1 MAKIPV
7 SVLVVTKNE
16 ERRIERCLSQLS
28 EFAEVIVIDS
38 NSRDAT
44 QDIAKRLGARV
55 IPYEWNGAY
64 PKKRQWVLDT
74 QNIGCNWVF
83 WLDADE
89 VLGCDIIQEIKDL
102 YEYKP
107 IHAGYFIKG
116 QYLWD
121 GVPLKYGLIN
131 NKLALFDR
139 RKIYFPEIDD
149 LDCDAMGEIEGHYQ
163 PVLKPEFSD
172 EKIGQLHNPVL
183 HDAYDNKKAW
193 LLRHEKYAKWEAYMN
208 ANKAWPKD
216 PVRMREV
223 LKKITRTSPF
233 RPYLMFLYSY
243 FFRLGFLD
251 GRAGYEFA
259 LSRKRYCDLVLNE
272 MRNKSLK

>member
-1 MAKIPV
+1 MDKIPV

-16 ERRIERCLSQLS
+16 ERRIERCLSQLT
-28 EFAEVIVIDS
+28 EFSEVIVIDS
-38 NSRDAT
+38 NSQDTT
-44 QDIAKRLGARV
+44 QDIAARLGARV

-74 QNIGCNWVF
+74 QNIGYNWIF

-89 VLGCDIIQEIKDL
+89 VLSCDIIQEIKGL
-102 YEYKP
+102 FKYKP

-121 GVPLKYGLIN
+121 GMPLKYGLMN
-131 NKLALFDR
+131 NKLVLFDR
-139 RKIYFPEIDD
+139 RKIHFPEIDD

-163 PVLKPEFSD
+163 PVLKSEFSD
-172 EKIGQLHNPVL
+172 EKIGQLHNSVL
-183 HDAYDNKKAW
+183 HDAYDDEKSW
-193 LLRHEKYAKWEAYMN
+193 HLRHEKYAKWEAYMN
-208 ANKAWPKD
+208 RNQVWPKD
-216 PVRMREV
+216 PVRLREV

-251 GRAGYEFA
+251 GRAGFEFA